1 MQRRIV
7 TAGTDLLP
15 LYLTYLLESGL
26 GPLGTS
32 CLLSPSPAEFHRPR
46 ARNRLDLTAAGCGR
60 ARRPPAPHDDDDDD
74 ATGNLSVFSPRRA
87 AGTKRRTAQR
97 RAQRSS
103 NSAALGLLVHR
114 DPAMQ
119 EPEQQEESLV
129 FRVPHKPRQTPMSE
143 HQAM

>member
-46 ARNRLDLTAAGCGR
+46 GRNRLDLTAAGCGR
-60 ARRPPAPHDDDDDD
+60 ARRPPAPHDDDD
-74 ATGNLSVFSPRRA
+74 ATGNLSVSSPRRV
-87 AGTKRRTAQR
+87 AGTNSRTAQR
-97 RAQRSS
+97 RSS
-103 NSAALGLLVHR
+103 SAARVQCGLNPTGGRSKDRIV
-114 DPAMQ
+114 AMQ
-119 EPEQQEESLV
+119 Q
-129 FRVPHKPRQTPMSE
+129 
-143 HQAM
+143 